1 MSGKQVG
8 GIVCLVLAAALL
20 ISGINSIMGR
30 ADLADPSGV
39 GASFVVGAIL
49 PSVLALIVGLVLFR
63 RPS

>member
-20 ISGINSIMGR
+20 VSGFNNIMGR

-39 GASFVVGAIL
+39 GASFVVGGIL
-49 PSVLALIVGLVLFR
+49 PSVLVLIVGLVLFR